1 MIASKY
7 NDHECS
13 SHIIYWFMIYE
24 NILPP
29 ELESDLSL
37 SHSSIEREKDP
48 QKFLIMTLHRDLN
61 LTLY

>member
-1 MIASKY
+1 
-7 NDHECS
+7 
-13 SHIIYWFMIYE
+13 MIYE